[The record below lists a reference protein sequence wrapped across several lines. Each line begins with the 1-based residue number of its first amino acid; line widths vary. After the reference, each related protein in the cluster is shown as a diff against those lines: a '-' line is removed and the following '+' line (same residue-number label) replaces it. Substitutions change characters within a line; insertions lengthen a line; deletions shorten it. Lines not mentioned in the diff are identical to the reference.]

1 MTPHNSNLHH
11 LAIARDILLTPFGL
25 DESKLA
31 SALASMFSH
40 KIDYA
45 DLYFQFTK
53 NEGWSL
59 EEGIVK
65 TGHFSI
71 DQGVGVRAISGDK
84 TAFSYSDEI
93 SEIALLEAAK
103 ATRTIARQGAGKVK
117 VASQMLGV
125 ASHALFLKD
134 DPLTS

>member
-25 DESKLA
+25 DETKLA

-84 TAFSYSDEI
+84 TAFSYTDINNLILNIGSNLIYILIKII
-93 SEIALLEAAK
+93 SH
-103 ATRTIARQGAGKVK
+103 KV
-117 VASQMLGV
+117 GI
-125 ASHALFLKD
+125 
-134 DPLTS
+134 